1 MMLSQQQLNLM
12 HIHTRTYIM
21 MTLDWPNSSSV
32 TDVQALTASAYS
44 FCPELQSA
52 VPAAAHTTSVTFPLV
67 QDWRPISGDWPA
79 LIENNG
85 SWIYFVAQI
94 QSVSL
99 QPKLPF
105 DAANCL
111 VV

>member
-1 MMLSQQQLNLM
+1 MMLYQQHHNLM
-12 HIHTRTYIM
+12 HIRTHM
-21 MTLDWPNSSSV
+21 LTKDDWPNSSSA

-44 FCPELQSA
+44 FCPELQGA
-52 VPAAAHTTSVTFPLV
+52 VPGAAHTTSVTFPLV

-79 LIENNG
+79 LIDNNG

-94 QSVSL
+94 QSVSS

-105 DAANCL
+105 DTANCL

>member
-1 MMLSQQQLNLM
+1 MIKADQ
-12 HIHTRTYIM
+12 
-21 MTLDWPNSSSV
+21 PKSSCVS
-32 TDVQALTASAYS
+32 DMQAMAASAYS
-44 FCPELQSA
+44 FCAELQSA

-79 LIENNG
+79 LIDNNG

-99 QPKLPF
+99 QPKLPCGV
-105 DAANCL
+105 ANCL
-111 VV
+111 VE